1 MKKYLLL
8 FFLFTI
14 TSPLFSQKGSA
25 ANSSSATIS
34 NNNLRESVNV
44 NVTIFPVP
52 VRNNNF
58 TINSDKDI
66 SYIKV
71 TNIIG
76 QDIFKS
82 RFSEQKSIQ
91 VSLNNAKRGI
101 YIITI
106 LFSDNTRIVR
116 KIMVE
121 EQDQSVCQ
129 EIIFSIKKQKGCPKM
144 DSLFYELSIKYLY
157 IFRYKLPFVFRH
169 PNSYLLHMHYTCP
182 VGKSHPIPPD
192 DCQAQDRG
200 HANAIPLRLDYS

>member
-1 MKKYLLL
+1 LYYFCNEKDKTLLMKKYLLL

-121 EQDQSVCQ
+121 E
-129 EIIFSIKKQKGCPKM
+129 
-144 DSLFYELSIKYLY
+144 
-157 IFRYKLPFVFRH
+157 
-169 PNSYLLHMHYTCP
+169 
-182 VGKSHPIPPD
+182 
-192 DCQAQDRG
+192 
-200 HANAIPLRLDYS
+200 

>member
-121 EQDQSVCQ
+121 E
-129 EIIFSIKKQKGCPKM
+129 
-144 DSLFYELSIKYLY
+144 
-157 IFRYKLPFVFRH
+157 
-169 PNSYLLHMHYTCP
+169 
-182 VGKSHPIPPD
+182 
-192 DCQAQDRG
+192 
-200 HANAIPLRLDYS
+200 